1 LFEPNALFATR
12 ERSFLEK
19 EWRIRAE
26 ECRFQTSLR
35 VIGAIAALADVR
47 GSCYA
52 STKRRD
58 QV

>member
-1 LFEPNALFATR
+1 
-12 ERSFLEK
+12 LEK
-19 EWRIRAE
+19 EWRIPAE

-47 GSCYA
+47 VSCYA